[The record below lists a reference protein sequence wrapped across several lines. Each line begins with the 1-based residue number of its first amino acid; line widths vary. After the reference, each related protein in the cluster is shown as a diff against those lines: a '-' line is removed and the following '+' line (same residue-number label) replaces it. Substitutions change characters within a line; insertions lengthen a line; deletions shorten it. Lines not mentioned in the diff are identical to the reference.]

1 MGRRRSEWDDDDD
14 DLREEF
20 DFGDDDEP
28 EYEPVDDTERDNVR
42 DVNDRDVDDRL
53 DDDEDDIE
61 EEPEEEELEAELPPD
76 NQDAIRALREL
87 GARVDLNEQ
96 GRVWRV
102 FLYEKNKDN
111 AALQIHG
118 FPMLREIWLLG
129 SKVSPQIVEKLKE
142 AYPKARVFA

>member
-1 MGRRRSEWDDDDD
+1 MARRRSEWDDDDD

-28 EYEPVDDTERDNVR
+28 EYDRADDAEPEDTRDG
-42 DVNDRDVDDRL
+42 DDRL
-53 DDDEDDIE
+53 DRLDDEDDIE
-61 EEPEEEELEAELPPD
+61 EEPQEEEDIEAELPPD

-129 SKVSPQIVEKLKE
+129 SKVSPQIIEKLKE
-142 AYPKARVFA
+142 AYPKARVFV

>member
-1 MGRRRSEWDDDDD
+1 MARRRSEWEDDDD

-28 EYEPVDDTERDNVR
+28 AYEPADEAERDDAR
-42 DVNDRDVDDRL
+42 EVDDRL
-53 DDDEDDIE
+53 DDEDEVE
-61 EEPEEEELEAELPPD
+61 EEPEEEIEAELPPD
-76 NQDAIRALREL
+76 NQDAVRALREL

-129 SKVSPQIVEKLKE
+129 SKVSPQIIEKLKE
-142 AYPKARVFA
+142 AHPKARVFV

>member
-1 MGRRRSEWDDDDD
+1 MARRRSEWEDDDD

-28 EYEPVDDTERDNVR
+28 GYEPADDTEPD
-42 DVNDRDVDDRL
+42 DARDVDDRID
-53 DDDEDDIE
+53 DDDEIE
-61 EEPEEEELEAELPPD
+61 EEVDEEEIEAELPQD

-129 SKVSPQIVEKLKE
+129 SKVSPQIIEKLRE

>member
-1 MGRRRSEWDDDDD
+1 MARRRSEWDDNDD

-20 DFGDDDEP
+20 DFGDDDEEEEDEPAYESSEDAEP
-28 EYEPVDDTERDNVR
+28 EEARDSDAR
-42 DVNDRDVDDRL
+42 I
-53 DDDEDDIE
+53 DDEEELD
-61 EEPEEEELEAELPPD
+61 EEPEEEEIEAELPPD
-76 NQDAIRALREL
+76 NQDAVRALREL

-118 FPMLREIWLLG
+118 FPLLREIWLLG
-129 SKVSPQIVEKLKE
+129 SKVSPQIVEKLRE
-142 AYPKARVFA
+142 AYPKARIFA